1 MRNFKQSARYLSQ
14 IHPLHMIYHYSDFL
28 RLHYN
33 SKEVTDL
40 YELLEKIAP
49 EVGEGHTFMNLKNSS
64 LKYELKKTKRI
75 RKNIQKEDKKIRK
88 KLELIIKKSNNK
100 EINA

>member
-1 MRNFKQSARYLSQ
+1 
-14 IHPLHMIYHYSDFL
+14 MIYHYSDFL

-49 EVGEGHTFMNLKNSS
+49 GVDGTNKFINLEKSS
-64 LKYELKKTKRI
+64 LKYELKK
-75 RKNIQKEDKKIRK
+75 RKS
-88 KLELIIKKSNNK
+88 IKKSTQN
-100 EINA
+100 